1 MDSRTK
7 FQPREQAIKLINSWR
22 ITGQKIVFTNGC
34 FDLLHPGHVTY
45 LEEARSLGDRLV
57 LGLNDDDSVRRLKG
71 ATRPILPLED
81 RARIL
86 AGLMAIDVVIPFHE
100 DTPLEL
106 ILLTE
111 PDVLVKGGDYQK
123 HEIAGAEEVESW
135 GGKVQVLKFVP
146 GKSTTS
152 IVEKIKDNTG

>member
-1 MDSRTK
+1 MIDTSSK
-7 FQPREQAIKLINSWR
+7 FQEREQAVKLINSWR
-22 ITGQKIVFTNGC
+22 ITGQTIVFTNGC

-71 ATRPILPLED
+71 ASRPILPIED

-86 AGLMAIDVVIPFHE
+86 AGLAAIDVVVPFHE
-100 DTPLEL
+100 DTPREL
-106 ILLTE
+106 IMLLC
-111 PDVLVKGGDYQK
+111 PDILVKGGDYQK

-135 GGKVQVLKFVP
+135 GGSVQVLKFVP

-152 IVEKIKDNTG
+152 IVDKIKSE

>member
-7 FQPREQAIKLINSWR
+7 FQPREQALKWINSWR
-22 ITGQKIVFTNGC
+22 ITGQTIVFTNGC

-71 ATRPILPLED
+71 ASRPILPLED

-86 AGLMAIDVVIPFHE
+86 AGLTAIDVVVPFHE

-106 ILLTE
+106 ILLVK
-111 PDVLVKGGDYQK
+111 PDILVKGGDYQK
-123 HEIAGAEEVESW
+123 HEIVGATEVEGW
-135 GGKVQVLKFVP
+135 GGNVEMLRFVP

-152 IVEKIKDNTG
+152 IVEKIQSE

>member
-1 MDSRTK
+1 MVDTSSK
-7 FQPREQAIKLINSWR
+7 FQERQEAVKLINSWR
-22 ITGQKIVFTNGC
+22 ITGQTIVFTNGC

-71 ATRPILPLED
+71 SSRPILPLED

-86 AGLMAIDVVIPFHE
+86 AGLMAIDVVVPFHE
-100 DTPLEL
+100 DTPREL

-111 PDVLVKGGDYQK
+111 PDILVKGGDYQK

-135 GGKVQVLKFVP
+135 GGSVQVLKFVP
-146 GKSTTS
+146 GKSSTS
-152 IVEKIKDNTG
+152 IVEKIKSE